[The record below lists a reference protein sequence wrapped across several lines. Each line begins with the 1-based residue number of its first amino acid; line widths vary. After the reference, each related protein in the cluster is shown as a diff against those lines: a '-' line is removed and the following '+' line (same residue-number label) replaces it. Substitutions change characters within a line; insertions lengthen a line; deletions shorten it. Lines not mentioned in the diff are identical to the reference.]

1 MAGKKQ
7 TKPKV
12 VVLPSGEK
20 ILQEPPSEWYPSGKK
35 ILVKEGS
42 PIRDML
48 LDQLEDL
55 KAQHQEIHQ
64 RNADAITKKRESLAD
79 HPSVPPEKRQV

>member
-7 TKPKV
+7 TKSKV

-20 ILQEPPSEWYPSGKK
+20 ILHEPPSEWYPSGKK
-35 ILVKEGS
+35 ILIKEGS
-42 PIRDML
+42 PVRDML
-48 LDQLEDL
+48 LDQMEDL

-64 RNADAITKKRESLAD
+64 RNADAIPGGVLLIQEIGLSRCWI
-79 HPSVPPEKRQV
+79 P

>member
-35 ILVKEGS
+35 ILIKEGS
-42 PIRDML
+42 PVRDML
-48 LDQLEDL
+48 LDQMEDL

-64 RNADAITKKRESLAD
+64 RNADAIAEKRESLAD
-79 HPSVPPEKRQV
+79 HPSVPPEKRPV